1 MLTLPK
7 SLRIV
12 RSEKQEQKL
21 VEQTRAWL
29 KNDHRDPRIH
39 ASDLL
44 DPRKAYWD
52 RQHPV
57 EPSTRMVGHFFVG
70 KVLQAFFLSALNG
83 EKGVNWASDAGSV
96 WDKDLG
102 IMWSND
108 WEDKSKDP
116 HIPWEF
122 KTSRK
127 PKEMNVDRDLDL
139 YCEQL
144 LIYMVAQG
152 STTGRLVVLQPNL
165 TAPRGEGWGSY
176 PQYRAYTVSV
186 TPADL
191 ELYKKQIL
199 RTRKALEV
207 ALKTKKPK
215 ELPLCREFK
224 CGAANCP
231 HYQLCKPEGRYGKRS
246 WDRT

>member
-1 MLTLPK
+1 MA
-7 SLRIV
+7 
-12 RSEKQEQKL
+12 Q
-21 VEQTRAWL
+21 
-29 KNDHRDPRIH
+29 NDHRDPRIH

-70 KVLQAFFLSALNG
+70 KVLHAFFLSALNG

-96 WDKDLG
+96 WDKALG

-108 WEDKSKDP
+108 WEDKSKTP

-152 STTGRLVVLQPNL
+152 LDDWSPCGTSAESSCPSR
-165 TAPRGEGWGSY
+165 EGWGAILSIERTL
-176 PQYRAYTVSV
+176 YRSRLRISNCIKSRYSE
-186 TPADL
+186 L
-191 ELYKKQIL
+191 E
-199 RTRKALEV
+199 RRW
-207 ALKTKKPK
+207 
-215 ELPLCREFK
+215 R
-224 CGAANCP
+224 
-231 HYQLCKPEGRYGKRS
+231 
-246 WDRT
+246 